1 MNANARLKSVLM
13 PHLQKVM
20 SVVKS
25 PRLEPRRTKRIG
37 FWQRKS
43 RRLKARCVI
52 VTLSLNARGGH
63 ENSAAPEILCC
74 KNNAAFEKVT

>member
-1 MNANARLKSVLM
+1 
-13 PHLQKVM
+13 
-20 SVVKS
+20 
-25 PRLEPRRTKRIG
+25 
-37 FWQRKS
+37 
-43 RRLKARCVI
+43 